1 MSKGRCGSKHFEEL
15 ETEETP
21 GSGLEQLCKQP
32 DKELNSAC
40 LNKKEPSPRVA
51 WKLPKVSPSDVYA
64 GISRFHFRALRRIKI
79 KERSIRTKLNVN
91 AMIPLLEPKH
101 IQAALKSGYKYV
113 HLGMVRVGINALH
126 IKGQKTFVFSA
137 LLDNRWVSFTKALIG
152 GVQTTL
158 SEGPVQYDVFP
169 DFSVALDDPHILNC
183 LTLGVQTKGYEG
195 FLSEAKNLTIF
206 YVTCVRFYNTT
217 IPAVLHSASDSGAV
231 TLIHYDSACNPV
243 PPVSV
248 SRRDL
253 SPPDDWVTNWKK
265 PAKRPVALA
274 QPIITETDGRVVIRF
289 PRGQPA

>member
-15 ETEETP
+15 ETKGTL

-40 LNKKEPSPRVA
+40 LNIKETSPRVA

-64 GISRFHFRALRRIKI
+64 GISRFHFRALSRIKI
-79 KERSIRTKLNVN
+79 KERSIRTKLNLN

-126 IKGQKTFVFSA
+126 IKGQKTFV
-137 LLDNRWVSFTKALIG
+137 RWDSFTKALIG
-152 GVQTTL
+152 GVETTL

-183 LTLGVQTKGYEG
+183 LTLGVHTKGYEG

-231 TLIHYDSACNPV
+231 TLIHYDSACNPRA
-243 PPVSV
+243 PVSV
-248 SRRDL
+248 SKRDL
-253 SPPDDWVTNWKK
+253 IPPDDCVTNWRK
-265 PAKRPVALA
+265 PAKRPVARA
-274 QPIITETDGRVVIRF
+274 QSFITETDGRVVIRF
-289 PRGQPA
+289 PSVQPA